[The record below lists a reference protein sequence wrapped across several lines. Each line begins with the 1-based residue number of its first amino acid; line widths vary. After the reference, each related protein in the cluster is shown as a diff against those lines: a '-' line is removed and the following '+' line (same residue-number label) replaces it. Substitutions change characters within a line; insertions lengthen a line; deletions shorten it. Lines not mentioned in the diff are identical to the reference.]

1 MRNGSQI
8 ANWSEQL
15 VMFALSHL
23 NFSEKKQEK
32 KVLRQQRSYEKMKL
46 NYRNENVIHLNKSIS
61 AESIMFLNKQI
72 GTNDQFLR
80 PEKSSKNGSY
90 ETISDDSQS
99 DTSSQISASG
109 SFTSVDSSTLSSQS
123 ILSNGYGSLFDL
135 TAKKRDDIKIVPRFG
150 NDFQDKCLFPLAL
163 PIYDCD
169 LSKGK
174 LTWDRILLKADLLL
188 NKWEENS
195 FSLR

>member
-23 NFSEKKQEK
+23 NFTEKKQEK

-46 NYRNENVIHLNKSIS
+46 NYRNENAIHLNKSIS
-61 AESIMFLNKQI
+61 AESIMFLNKHI
-72 GTNDQFLR
+72 ATNDQFLR
-80 PEKSSKNGSY
+80 PDKSSKNGSY

-109 SFTSVDSSTLSSQS
+109 SLSSVDSTLSSES
-123 ILSNGYGSLFDL
+123 TSSNGYGSFYDL
-135 TAKKRDDIKIVPRFG
+135 KAKKRDDIKIVPRFG
-150 NDFQDKCLFPLAL
+150 NGFRDKCLFPLSL
-163 PIYDCD
+163 PIHVCD

-174 LTWDRILLKADLLL
+174 LTWDKILLKADLVL
-188 NKWEENS
+188 KIWEEKSIN
-195 FSLR
+195 LR

>member
-46 NYRNENVIHLNKSIS
+46 NYENAIHLNKSIS
-61 AESIMFLNKQI
+61 AESIMFLNTQI
-72 GTNDQFLR
+72 ATNDQFLR

-99 DTSSQISASG
+99 DISSQISASG
-109 SFTSVDSSTLSSQS
+109 SLTSVDSSTLSSQS
-123 ILSNGYGSLFDL
+123 TSSNGYGSLFDL
-135 TAKKRDDIKIVPRFG
+135 TAKKRDDIRIVPRFG
-150 NDFQDKCLFPLAL
+150 NDFRDPCIFPLAL
-163 PIYDCD
+163 PIHDCD

-174 LTWDRILLKADLLL
+174 LTWDKILLKADLVL
-188 NKWEENS
+188 KTWEEKSIN
-195 FSLR
+195 LR